1 MPSRTLKRHSLI
13 EPFGTSANSGYIRT
27 YLYNVEREILSVVQI
42 SSISRL
48 LSACSFFANTT
59 LASLTRISHHH
70 EQSRQILA
78 KLPGET
84 CAWGRAVS
92 VGLAVAVGG
101 AKSSNF
107 GRCARTAIP
116 ATRRIELQQTDR
128 SVGDRPWRKTTEVC
142 PDLREQ
148 RSPRVALG
156 QRDPHFAER
165 HANLRPDL

>member
-1 MPSRTLKRHSLI
+1 MIPRFSSKSVIDST
-13 EPFGTSANSGYIRT
+13 ANASHIAP
-27 YLYNVEREILSVVQI
+27 LP
-42 SSISRL
+42 
-48 LSACSFFANTT
+48 
-59 LASLTRISHHH
+59 LARISHHH

-84 CAWGRAVS
+84 CARGRAGL

-101 AKSSNF
+101 VKSSNF
-107 GRCARTAIP
+107 GRCARAAIP

-148 RSPRVALG
+148 RSPGVALG

-165 HANLRPDL
+165 HANLRPDLSRRHADRVALRPLEISPLQANVAKHVHRDIRQGRAP